1 MSEIINAN
9 GNSFVAVAIQYRV
22 RRQIDVLRISTNIQQ
37 LGAFGFL
44 SSTEVEEDGVLN
56 AGILDMHFA
65 LQWVQDHIGQFGGD
79 VSRVTIS
86 GESAGGGGVMLLSI
100 AKNGT
105 LGTSLFSGVST
116 PRLSSRNHTDN
127 LSDRG
132 CFALPATTVQL
143 RCSDPNREV

>member
-1 MSEIINAN
+1 MSE
-9 GNSFVAVAIQYRV
+9 F
-22 RRQIDVLRISTNIQQ
+22 STNTSQ

-44 SSTEVEEDGVLN
+44 SSADVQEDGVVN

-100 AKNGT
+100 AQNGT
-105 LGTSLFSGVST
+105 LGTSLFRGVSGFSVD
-116 PRLSSRNHTDN
+116 L
-127 LSDRG
+127 
-132 CFALPATTVQL
+132 TTFLTV
-143 RCSDPNREV
+143 N